1 MGGNHAIQNRGHIYR
16 YVSFERAVEIFR
28 ARELFFARPRS
39 WKDPYEVQLVHR
51 GSNSLFAQCW
61 CQTAVSDAM
70 WRLYCPDERGVRIGA
85 TKQKLV
91 AELTRWTAASGLG
104 LRHDEVRY
112 EPAADL
118 RALTRSLAKRLRA
131 EFDMREAAGALLL
144 KREAYAHENEWRAV
158 IYGDA
163 PEAGDAGLRVQ
174 IDPARVITSVLLD
187 PRAPEEWVA
196 ESARFF
202 ADELGYRKPVK
213 ASALSMPPERIVVD

>member
-1 MGGNHAIQNRGHIYR
+1 MSNQAIQSRGHLYR
-16 YVSFERAVEIFR
+16 YVSFERAVDIFENKR
-28 ARELFFARPRS
+28 LFFARPSS
-39 WKDPYEVQLVHR
+39 WQDPYEVQLVHR
-51 GSNSLFAQCW
+51 GSDMLFAQCW

-70 WRLYCPDERGVRIGA
+70 WRLYCPDEKGVRIGT

-91 AELTRWTAASGLG
+91 AELTRWTAQRGLG

-131 EFDMREAAGALLL
+131 DFDLRQAAGALLL

-202 ADELGYRKPVK
+202 AEELGFKKPVK
-213 ASALSMPPERIVVD
+213 ASALAKPPDPIVVD